1 MKARRPCLG
10 ERIAAVERIRAG
22 TAGIEETALQFGL
35 PEADVRTWLAVH
47 ANDRTVIVAD
57 LRSELAGEAGRL
69 LRQAQV
75 LRQLIAH
82 TDRTLNL
89 LHARLLSRKLA

>member
-10 ERIAAVERIRAG
+10 ERIEAVERIRAG
-22 TAGIEETALQFGL
+22 AASIEDIARQFGL
-35 PEADVRTWLAVH
+35 PEDDVRSWLAAH
-47 ANDRTVIVAD
+47 ANDRTVSLAQ
-57 LRSELAGEAGRL
+57 LRGELAGEAGRL
-69 LRQAQV
+69 LRHAQV

-82 TDRTLNL
+82 TDRTFNL

>member
-10 ERIAAVERIRAG
+10 ERIEAVERIRAG
-22 TAGIEETALQFGL
+22 AAGVEDTARRFGL
-35 PEADVRTWLAVH
+35 PEDDVRSWLQVH
-47 ANDRTVIVAD
+47 ANDRTVIVAH

>member
-22 TAGIEETALQFGL
+22 AASIEETAGQFGL
-35 PEADVRTWLAVH
+35 PEDDVRTWLKVH
-47 ANDRTVIVAD
+47 ANDHTVIVAH
-57 LRSELAGEAGRL
+57 LRRELAGEAGQL
-69 LRQAQV
+69 LRHAQV

-89 LHARLLSRKLA
+89 LHAQLLSRKLA

>member
-1 MKARRPCLG
+1 MKVRRPCLG

-22 TAGIEETALQFGL
+22 RASVEETARHFGL
-35 PEADVRTWLAVH
+35 PEADVLAWLTTH
-47 ANDRTVIVAD
+47 ANDRTVSLAH
-57 LRSELAGEAGRL
+57 LRSELAGESGRL
-69 LRQAQV
+69 LRQAQS

>member
-1 MKARRPCLG
+1 MRVRRPCLG

-22 TAGIEETALQFGL
+22 LASVEDTARHFDL
-35 PEADVRTWLAVH
+35 PEDAVRNWLKVH
-47 ANDRTVIVAD
+47 ANDRTVSLAH

-69 LRQAQV
+69 LRQAQS

-89 LHARLLSRKLA
+89 LHAQLLSRKLA

>member
-10 ERIAAVERIRAG
+10 ERIEAVERIRAG
-22 TAGIEETALQFGL
+22 AASIEDTARRFGL
-35 PEADVRTWLAVH
+35 PEDDVRSWLTVH
-47 ANDRTVIVAD
+47 ANDRTVIVAH

>member
-22 TAGIEETALQFGL
+22 EASVAEISRQFGL
-35 PEADVRTWLAVH
+35 PEADVHSWLTVH
-47 ANDRTVIVAD
+47 ANDRTVILSH
-57 LRSELAGEAGRL
+57 LRSELAGEAGKL

-75 LRQLIAH
+75 LRQLIAT

-89 LHARLLSRKLA
+89 LHAQLLSRKLA